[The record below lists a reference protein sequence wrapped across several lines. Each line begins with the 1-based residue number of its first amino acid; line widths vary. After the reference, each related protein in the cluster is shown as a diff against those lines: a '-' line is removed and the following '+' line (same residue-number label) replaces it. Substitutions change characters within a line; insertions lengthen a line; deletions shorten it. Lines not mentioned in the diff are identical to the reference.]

1 MVVLRNLIHVLKLIL
16 GYTVSIQWNRKQFL
30 IGGGGQDMDVARQ
43 PALLSNVARQ
53 LSWVSF
59 PIYYAS
65 HAYSQFTLRR
75 VEQRA

>member
-16 GYTVSIQWNRKQFL
+16 GYTVSIQWTRKQFL
-30 IGGGGQDMDVARQ
+30 IGGGQDMDVARQ

-53 LSWVSF
+53 LLWMSF
-59 PIYYAS
+59 SMYYAL
-65 HAYSQFTLRR
+65 HAYSQFTLRW